1 MSWSERH
8 QARRDHD
15 RLDTEHTGDD
25 DDAPPRAE
33 IPSTSEETT
42 STDTVESVDEEE
54 GVAPAVETVEEEGD
68 EETVVTTQV
77 EEEQVVPPSDTAEG
91 VIRHRQT
98 VSLEELEEERELAR
112 RRTSACILLSVFILF
127 RLWVEALAE
136 GDFGLLLLCLVG
148 TSWTA
153 RFIRH
158 NRDREEELDRR
169 IAAYVENAEDGT
181 AQVNR
186 ADLRMLSFQA
196 QLALAIMES
205 QRVMVQ
211 GGGHGHPDGHH
222 GRNQGVSD
230 EAKEHWE
237 RFQFKSEGLNLKTSK
252 SGYGS
257 LAQEDEKT
265 ATEDE
270 LATCSICLCEYED
283 GERIVRLPCS
293 HEYHDECVSSWTSN
307 HVRCP
312 LCNFDLESAT
322 DADTVTISTQAP
334 PEDSI
339 V

>member
-1 MSWSERH
+1 ME
-8 QARRDHD
+8 AF
-15 RLDTEHTGDD
+15 L
-25 DDAPPRAE
+25 
-33 IPSTSEETT
+33 
-42 STDTVESVDEEE
+42 
-54 GVAPAVETVEEEGD
+54 EEGD
-68 EETVVTTQV
+68 EETGVTTQV
-77 EEEQVVPPSDTAEG
+77 EEQEEEVVPPSDTTEG
-91 VIRHRQT
+91 MVRPRQT
-98 VSLEELEEERELAR
+98 VTLEELEEERELAR

-158 NRDREEELDRR
+158 NREREEELDRR

-205 QRVMVQ
+205 QRAMVQ
-211 GGGHGHPDGHH
+211 GGGHGHPDGLH

-230 EAKEHWE
+230 EAKQHWE
-237 RFQFKSEGLNLKTSK
+237 RYQFKSKGLANHKASK

-257 LAQEDEKT
+257 LAQEDEKI

-270 LATCSICLCEYED
+270 LANCSICLCEYED
-283 GERIVRLPCS
+283 GERIVKLPCS
-293 HEYHDECVSSWTSN
+293 HEYHDDCVSSWTSN

-312 LCNFDLESAT
+312 LCNFDLESICDRGRHCHNYFNPSSSRRLYCLAN
-322 DADTVTISTQAP
+322 VH
-334 PEDSI
+334 
-339 V
+339 